1 MSFSNVPAVFARAL
15 EARGYRELMPV
26 QEAVLTPDTLERD
39 LLVSAQTGS
48 GKTVAYGM
56 AMAAAF
62 LDGEHLPAADTPL
75 ALIIAPTRELALQVQ
90 TELDWLYAS
99 TGARIVACVG
109 GMDPIQERR
118 QLRHGVHIVV
128 GTPGRLRDHME
139 RGALQLGDLAA
150 VVIDEADEMLD
161 LGFHE
166 DLKFILNATPPTR
179 RTFMFSAT
187 LPKPIVALA
196 RDYQNDAFRV
206 EVAGTRG
213 GHADIE
219 YRAIKV
225 AHPKIDR
232 AVVNLLR
239 YIDPPCALVFCATRL
254 AVQRLGESLASRGF
268 NAVALS
274 GEMSQAERNR
284 ALSSLRDG
292 RARVC
297 VATDVAARGLDVP
310 NLTLVIH
317 AELPNDADV
326 LQHRSG
332 RTGRAGKKGV
342 SILLVPPSRRRK
354 AEEMLQRAA
363 VQYVWDDPPSIADI
377 LASDRERLLESPLL
391 AEAGGDED
399 AALAA
404 ALMKRYEPRHIAGAL
419 AKLYRAGLPAPE
431 DLQEY
436 VEPPHRQGR
445 DDSRGDRRDGRRGER
460 SEGPR
465 ARGPR
470 EAHEP
475 RVSHEARPPREAR
488 TYERKGPKSA
498 ERHDLSEGSVWF
510 RISVG
515 RERNADPKWLLPEIC
530 RQGDVTKKDIG
541 EIRIFDTETR
551 FELDSRLAGEFTAK
565 VAKREKGGVA
575 IYPATSGEPDVRAP
589 SEPER
594 PRFKPERKHAPRPDR
609 APRPEHKPAHDRKS
623 DHKPEKPS
631 GKGGSEIARY
641 SSVLQDQE
649 RKQRRKERKKA
660 KRKLAALTK
669 G

>member
-1 MSFSNVPAVFARAL
+1 MPAVFARAF
-15 EARGYRELMPV
+15 EGRGYRDLTPV
-26 QEAVLTPDTLERD
+26 QEAVLASDAADRD

-48 GKTVAYGM
+48 GKTVAYGVV
-56 AMAAAF
+56 MAAPF
-62 LDGEHLPAADTPL
+62 LEGESLPIADEPL

-90 TELDWLYAS
+90 TELAWLYAS
-99 TGARIVACVG
+99 TGAEIVACVG

-118 QLRHGVHIVV
+118 QLRRGVHIVV

-139 RGALQLGDLAA
+139 RGALQLGSLKA

-166 DLKFILNATPPTR
+166 DLKFILDATPPTR

-196 RDYQNDAFRV
+196 RTYQNDAFRI
-206 EVAGTRG
+206 EVTGKSG

-225 AHPKIDR
+225 AHPKIGR

-254 AVQRLGESLASRGF
+254 AVQRMGESLASRGF
-268 NAVALS
+268 NAVVLS
-274 GEMSQAERNR
+274 GEMSQNERNR
-284 ALSSLRDG
+284 ALSALREG

-317 AELPNDADV
+317 AELPNDSEV

-332 RTGRAGKKGV
+332 RTGRAGNKGV

-377 LASDRERLLESPLL
+377 LASDRERLLASPLL
-391 AEAGGDED
+391 AGAGDDED

-404 ALMKRYEPRHIAGAL
+404 ALLKRYEPRHIAGAL

-436 VEPPHRQGR
+436 VEPPHRQSR
-445 DDSRGDRRDGRRGER
+445 EDSRGDRREDRRDGRRGER

-465 ARGPR
+465 SRGPR
-470 EAHEP
+470 EVREPRAPHEARTPHEP
-475 RVSHEARPPREAR
+475 RAF
-488 TYERKGPKSA
+488 ERKGPKGA
-498 ERHDLSEGSVWF
+498 ERHDLSEGAVWF

-551 FELDSRLAGEFTAK
+551 FELDSRLAGEFIAK

-575 IYPATSGEPDVRAP
+575 IFPATSGEPDVRAP
-589 SEPER
+589 SEA
-594 PRFKPERKHAPRPDR
+594 PRFERKHAPRADR
-609 APRPEHKPAHDRKS
+609 TPRAEHKPAP
-623 DHKPEKPS
+623 KPDSKHEKPA
-631 GKGGSEIARY
+631 GKTAGSEIARY
-641 SSVLQDQE
+641 SSVLQEQE
-649 RKQRRKERKKA
+649 RKQKRKERKKA
-660 KRKLAALTK
+660 KRKLAALAK